1 MSMEPNPCAVTPRTV
16 KGAINAL
23 ESSLKYGEVKRFVL
37 TSSSTAA
44 VAESNV
50 EGIVIDESKS
60 YLRYRPW
67 ILSNTF

>member
-1 MSMEPNPCAVTPRTV
+1 VRSDTTNSQRGHQC
-16 KGAINAL
+16 INAL
-23 ESSLKYGEVKRFVL
+23 ESSLKYGEVKRFEL

-50 EGIVIDESKS
+50 EGIVVDESES

-67 ILSNTF
+67 ILSSTF